1 MGRISIGFVAVLAG
15 CLLGLMSSSVTLA
28 DSSSKTDASHG
39 ATAAPVQILPN
50 PGNLTGYRGQNVTLT
65 FTVTGVT
72 DGAVWGTGVY
82 TDDSQLAAAAV
93 HAGVVAPGETANLTV
108 QVLPGQASYQG
119 SASHG
124 VVSADYGAWEGSY
137 KFLDKPK
144 VASADEVYPDPG
156 NLKAYSAQLG
166 QSFHFQVTGATDGSV
181 WGDGVYTDDSQLA
194 SAAVH
199 AGVIKPGKTGV
210 VIVKILPGQ
219 DSYGG
224 ATRNGVESSTYGS
237 WNASYQF
244 VDASGKAIK
253 PSGK

>member
-1 MGRISIGFVAVLAG
+1 MSIGVIAALAG
-15 CLLGLMSSSVTLA
+15 CLFGLMSSGLA
-28 DSSSKTDASHG
+28 LAESSSKTDASHG
-39 ATAAPVQILPN
+39 GTAAPAQVLPD
-50 PGNLTGYRGQNVTLT
+50 PGDLTGYRGQSVTLV
-65 FTVTGVT
+65 FTVTGT
-72 DGAVWGTGVY
+72 TEGSVWGTGIY
-82 TDDSQLAAAAV
+82 TDDSRLAAAAV
-93 HAGVVAPGETANLTV
+93 HAGVVSPGETANLTV
-108 QVLPGQASYQG
+108 EVLPGQASYQG
-119 SASHG
+119 AASHG
-124 VVSADYGAWEGSY
+124 VVSADYGGWDGSY

-144 VASADEVYPDPG
+144 AADANEVLPDPG

-166 QSFHFQVTGATDGSV
+166 QSFHFEVTGATGGSV

-199 AGVIKPGKTGV
+199 AGVIKAGKTGV

-253 PSGK
+253 PSAN